1 MCSDGALPP
10 QNTDVRKFP
19 CGNFLPLRVKKP
31 RYTPPVFWNL
41 QSKFYFMRAAARMQG
56 IGKTAL
62 ADDGGFIGAKTINY
76 CSLTTAQ
83 EE

>member
-1 MCSDGALPP
+1 MS
-10 QNTDVRKFP
+10 
-19 CGNFLPLRVKKP
+19 
-31 RYTPPVFWNL
+31 PVFWNL

-62 ADDGGFIGAKTINY
+62 ADGGGFIGAKTINY